1 MNGCGSNSWRVAL
14 LCGALLT
21 VVVFFLRVGTS
32 FLRGEPPGFRDR
44 TNYIGSLLSGILLG
58 LLVEFDHLIPH
69 AQAVVLILSLVILC
83 VVVFA
88 RYRSQSF

>member
-1 MNGCGSNSWRVAL
+1 MDAAPNSWRVAL
-14 LCGALLT
+14 LWGGLLT
-21 VVVFFLRVGTS
+21 VVAFFLRVGTS
-32 FLRGEPPGFRDR
+32 FLRGEPSGFRDR
-44 TNYIGSLLSGILLG
+44 TNYIGTLLSGILLG